1 MHFGK
6 KNPKN
11 YFVLYDRVLDTVTQE
26 KDLGVI
32 VDDQL
37 KFHEHT
43 AVAAKKANQILG
55 LIKKFYSSRDPY
67 TITTLYKTMVRPHHE
82 YGNAMWG
89 PVYIGDVHKVE
100 KIQRRSTKMIY
111 SIKNLLY
118 EQRLRTLK
126 LPSLIYRRR
135 KGDMIQM
142 FKIMEGLVR
151 IDHTLL
157 FTMTKMRTRGHSKRV
172 CKPLS
177 TKFLRMKTFS
187 QRTINDWN
195 NLPANVVDA
204 PSLNAFKDRLDEHW
218 KNSCYTTTVI

>member
-1 MHFGK
+1 
-6 KNPKN
+6 
-11 YFVLYDRVLDTVTQE
+11 
-26 KDLGVI
+26 
-32 VDDQL
+32 
-37 KFHEHT
+37 
-43 AVAAKKANQILG
+43 
-55 LIKKFYSSRDPY
+55 
-67 TITTLYKTMVRPHHE
+67 MVRPHLE

-100 KIQRRSTKMIY
+100 KIQRRAIKMIY
-111 SIKNLLY
+111 SIKNLPY

-135 KGDMIQM
+135 RGDMIQM

-157 FTMTKMRTRGHSKRV
+157 FTMTKMRTLGHSKRV

-177 TKFLRMKTFS
+177 TIFLRMKSFS
-187 QRTINDWN
+187 QRTIYDWN

-204 PSLNAFKDRLDEHW
+204 PSLNTFKNRLDEHL
-218 KNSCYTTTVI
+218 KHICYTTTVIGKSNITNMSPHLQV